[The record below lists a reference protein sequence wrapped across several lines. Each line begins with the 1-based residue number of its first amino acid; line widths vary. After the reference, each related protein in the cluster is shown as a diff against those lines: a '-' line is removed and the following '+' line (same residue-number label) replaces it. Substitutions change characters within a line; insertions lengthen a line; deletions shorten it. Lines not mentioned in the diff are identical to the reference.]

1 MPTPR
6 LIFLAG
12 PNGAGKSTYYLTF
25 LNQSGLLFVTADELT
40 RKLGLP
46 NAEAAK
52 FADGAREALLSSGE
66 SFITETV
73 FSDPV
78 GAKLNFLRR
87 AVAAGYDVQV
97 HFIGISDAGLSE
109 VRVMQRV
116 AQGGHDVPSDRLER
130 RLYQSL
136 QNLAAAIKFVPDM
149 RVFDNSATDNPYRLV
164 LRIDRGKTTFRAHQ
178 FPKWLTRV
186 AGL

>member
-1 MPTPR
+1 MSVPR

-12 PNGAGKSTYYLTF
+12 PNGAGKSTYYRTF
-25 LNQSGLLFVTADELT
+25 LSTSGLLFVNADEIT
-40 RKLGLP
+40 RKLGVP

-52 FADGAREALLSSGE
+52 FADGARETLLSSGE

-78 GAKLNFLRR
+78 GAKLDFLRR
-87 AVAAGYDVQV
+87 AITTGYDVQV
-97 HFIGISDAGLSE
+97 HFIGISGADISE

-130 RLYQSL
+130 RFHQSL
-136 QNLAAAIKFVPDM
+136 QNLGEAITFVPDV
-149 RVFDNSATDNPYRLV
+149 RVFDNSDADRPFRLV
-164 LRIDRGKTTFRAHQ
+164 LRSERGQIILRAHP
-178 FPKWLTRV
+178 FPEWLAV
-186 AGL
+186 AGDA